1 MAKRPLF
8 IPVIPD
14 SSDVSFVRTIDVEF
28 KWFPGFAKS
37 QRQKSIDS
45 LHQAAKRLGIAP
57 ILEISGKS
65 KSTLGVSLSAFNLKL
80 RAPRGQVM
88 SVECAYQ
95 GSKVFE
101 KGGPY
106 TDLYAVS
113 SREAKTDD
121 RHRTSGEIR
130 SFRFDGEEF
139 PTEPRTFFY
148 DLLYL
153 QALNQNPHL
162 AEQLE
167 KYKAFSDIVFNPQ
180 QSFSCQAHSAA
191 LYVSLSRQRLIK
203 PDILQDSIYYKG
215 LLNGN
220 QPDSQKGVSD
230 AASTLQT
237 TIPFPD

>member
-1 MAKRPLF
+1 MAKRPVFL
-8 IPVIPD
+8 PD

-28 KWFPGFAKS
+28 KWFPGFSKS
-37 QRQKSIDS
+37 QRQRSIDS
-45 LHQAAKRLGIAP
+45 LHQAANRLGIAS
-57 ILEISGKS
+57 ILEISGMS
-65 KSTLGVSLSAFNLKL
+65 KSQLGESLSAFNLELK
-80 RAPRGQVM
+80 APSGQVM
-88 SVECAYQ
+88 TVECAYQ

-106 TDLYAVS
+106 TDLYKVS

-121 RHRTSGEIR
+121 RHRTSGELR
-130 SFRFDGEEF
+130 SFRFDGKKF

-153 QALNQNPHL
+153 QALKQQPNL

-167 KYKAFSDIVFNPQ
+167 QYDAFSDIVFNPK

-191 LYVSLSRQRLIK
+191 LYVSLSRECLIRS
-203 PDILQDSIYYKG
+203 DIFQDYIYYKE

-220 QPDSQKGVSD
+220 QPDSHKGASD
-230 AASTLQT
+230 ATSTLQT
-237 TIPFPD
+237 KIRFPE

>member
-8 IPVIPD
+8 IPD
-14 SSDVSFVRTIDVEF
+14 SSDASFVRTTDVEF
-28 KWFPGFAKS
+28 KWFSGFANS

-45 LHQAAKRLGIAP
+45 LHQAAKKLGIAS

-80 RAPRGQVM
+80 RAPSGQVM
-88 SVECAYQ
+88 SAECAYQ

-106 TDLYAVS
+106 TDLYGVS

-121 RHRTSGEIR
+121 RLRNSGELR
-130 SFRFDGEEF
+130 SFRFGGEEY
-139 PTEPRTFFY
+139 PTEPKTFFY

-153 QALNQNPHL
+153 QALNQNLNL

-167 KYKAFSDIVFNPQ
+167 KYEAFSDIVFNPQ

-203 PDILQDSIYYKG
+203 SDILQESDYYEG
-215 LLNGN
+215 LFNN
-220 QPDSQKGVSD
+220 SQPYSRQAASDVS
-230 AASTLQT
+230 STLQYE
-237 TIPFPD
+237 FL